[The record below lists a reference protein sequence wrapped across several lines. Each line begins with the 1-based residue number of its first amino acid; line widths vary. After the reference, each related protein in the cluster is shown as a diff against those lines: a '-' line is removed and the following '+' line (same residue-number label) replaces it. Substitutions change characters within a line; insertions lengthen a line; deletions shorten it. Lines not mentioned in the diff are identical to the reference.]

1 MPGPVD
7 DLDHAGSYELAQGH
21 KLGIDATRKRPDE
34 GYARDWPPE
43 IRSDAATRATVS
55 ARWAEY
61 GLRRPGQARHGRR
74 LVRARAPARLARLL
88 AEPPANP
95 DDVAAAHGAREVTA
109 LKLFLRDIR
118 VEHSLFALPFAYVGA
133 VMAARGLPSWW
144 QLLWITLAVV
154 GARTAAMAAN
164 RYFDRDI
171 DAKIPR
177 TAKRAVPSG
186 KLPASVM
193 VWAMVAGLGL
203 TLVSAAILNPL
214 CLKLLPL
221 AALGVV
227 AYPLCKRFTW
237 AVHFVLGAVDACAP
251 LGAYV
256 AITGTITVPALLLFV
271 AVTVWVAGFDI
282 LYALMDLQVR
292 RGAGG
297 ALVPAVVRRAQR
309 ASLAGRR
316 CTRVMTLALLAAGL
330 LAHAGWL
337 YYVGVALAL
346 AVTVYEERLIAL
358 AKDVFALN
366 DRVFV
371 TNMAFSVAF
380 LGTTL
385 ASYEIR

>member
-1 MPGPVD
+1 M
-7 DLDHAGSYELAQGH
+7 
-21 KLGIDATRKRPDE
+21 
-34 GYARDWPPE
+34 
-43 IRSDAATRATVS
+43 
-55 ARWAEY
+55 
-61 GLRRPGQARHGRR
+61 
-74 LVRARAPARLARLL
+74 
-88 AEPPANP
+88 
-95 DDVAAAHGAREVTA
+95 TA

-133 VMAARGLPSWW
+133 VMGARGLPSWW

-171 DAKIPR
+171 DAQIPR
-177 TAKRAVPSG
+177 TATRAVPSG
-186 KLPASVM
+186 KLPAAVM

-203 TLVSAAILNPL
+203 TLVSAALLNPL

-256 AITGTITVPALLLFV
+256 AITGRIDLPAILLFV

-282 LYALMDLQVR
+282 LYALMDLTWDVELGVR
-292 RGAGG
+292 SFPQSFGERSARTWPILLH
-297 ALVPAVVRRAQR
+297 AA
-309 ASLAGRR
+309 
-316 CTRVMTLALLAAGL
+316 MTLALLAAGL
-330 LAHAGWL
+330 LAHASWL
-337 YYVGVALAL
+337 YYLGVALAL

-385 ASYEIR
+385 ASYAVR